1 MVKFGSSL
9 PLDAIAISVLRC
21 RVGNDLTQ
29 RNDVGA
35 QGQNFVGNTS
45 MKGAELG
52 FKNVRIT
59 YSLLSRRALFFLN
72 DVVSA
77 LAGLAEYDCMSTQTW
92 LAVAVAA

>member
-35 QGQNFVGNTS
+35 QGQNFVGNT
-45 MKGAELG
+45 MEGAELG
-52 FKNVRIT
+52 FKSVRIT
-59 YSLLSRRALFFLN
+59 
-72 DVVSA
+72 
-77 LAGLAEYDCMSTQTW
+77 
-92 LAVAVAA
+92 